1 MLEKSQQELENKSNS
16 DKQSHN
22 DKDNEFSEEQKAEMR
37 SILAQREA
45 SKGVATIST
54 LLKETCVKTE
64 TYTDKNGNVK
74 EITKIVP
81 DTFCRLMNVDPLATH
96 EWQAGGQYGREI
108 KLVKVR

>member
-1 MLEKSQQELENKSNS
+1 MEIENNTT
-16 DKQSHN
+16 N
-22 DKDNEFSEEQKAEMR
+22 DKDNEFTEEQKAEMR
-37 SILAQREA
+37 QIIAQREA

-64 TYTDKNGNVK
+64 TYTDKNGNEK
-74 EITKIVP
+74 SITKIVP

>member
-1 MLEKSQQELENKSNS
+1 MTTQTNTTNDNS
-16 DKQSHN
+16 
-22 DKDNEFSEEQKAEMR
+22 EFSEEDFDQMR
-37 SILAQREA
+37 QIKAQREA

-64 TYTDKNGNVK
+64 TYTDKNGNEK
-74 EITKIVP
+74 SITKIVP

-96 EWQAGGQYGREI
+96 EWQAGGQFGREI